1 MIVNFKNMRKEI
13 AKIIMVIEC
22 LKESWKFPEQKPIS
36 ITLGANGWVFHKDPP
51 VNVSLWEDDSQGQ
64 DNWVEV
70 NHTQVGDEATVP
82 LQDN

>member
-1 MIVNFKNMRKEI
+1 MIVTFKNMRNEL
-13 AKIIMVIEC
+13 AKIIMVIEY

-36 ITLGANGWVFHKDPP
+36 IILGVTGWVFHKDPP
-51 VNVSLWEDDSQGQ
+51 VRVSLWENDSQ

-70 NHTQVGDEATVP
+70 NHTQGSEEATVL

>member
-1 MIVNFKNMRKEI
+1 MIVDFKNMRKEL
-13 AKIIMVIEC
+13 AKIIMVIEY

-51 VNVSLWEDDSQGQ
+51 MRLSLWAGDSQGQ

-70 NHTQVGDEATVP
+70 NHTQVGDEATVF